1 MWKYLLPIIAF
12 AIMVPIFIIGMN
24 RNVSEIP
31 SPLLEKQAP
40 QFALPSLH
48 DPSEQV
54 GSSTYAG
61 QLALVNVWATWCVGC
76 RAEHGFLM
84 ELARRNEVPIFGLN
98 WRDQRAPAIDWLRQ
112 LGDPYMATAYDEDG
126 RVGIDWGVYGA
137 PETFLIGADGTVIYK
152 HIAPLTEQVWQKEF
166 LPRIRAARSQAR

>member
-12 AIMVPIFIIGMN
+12 VVMIPIFIVGMN
-24 RNVSEIP
+24 RNVSELP

-40 QFALPSLH
+40 QFELPALH
-48 DPSEQV
+48 DPNDVV
-54 GSSTYAG
+54 GSKTYEG
-61 QLALVNVWATWCVGC
+61 QVALVNVWATWCTGC

-84 ELARRNEVPIFGLN
+84 ELAQRNEVPIFGLN
-98 WRDQRAPAIDWLRQ
+98 WRDQRAPAVDWLEK
-112 LGDPYMATAYDEDG
+112 LGDPYIATAYDEDG

-152 HIAPLTEQVWQKEF
+152 HISPLNEQVWQQEF
-166 LPRIRAARSQAR
+166 LPRIRAARSEAR